1 MTYQMVIQVRSSL
14 EPETN
19 LTSPIQVGTG
29 QVGPAYQSEESEGR
43 RGERKVAAL
52 RRELEELRSRMDTFN
67 TELAVRGEGT
77 ASQLEWRSAVEKVEA
92 RLRGVEER
100 VESNSEQVE
109 RAVEM
114 CRAKGEAVE
123 EEEGSSSRSS
133 ATVMGIR
140 EELRRVEAKMEER
153 EQETRKYFL
162 LITKLRRTRRLI
174 KVASLIEFS
183 SFSQSFH
190 LSQNLQA

>member
-1 MTYQMVIQVRSSL
+1 M
-14 EPETN
+14 
-19 LTSPIQVGTG
+19 
-29 QVGPAYQSEESEGR
+29 
-43 RGERKVAAL
+43 
-52 RRELEELRSRMDTFN
+52 
-67 TELAVRGEGT
+67 
-77 ASQLEWRSAVEKVEA
+77 EKVEA

-183 SFSQSFH
+183 SFSQSCH
-190 LSQNLQA
+190 

>member
-1 MTYQMVIQVRSSL
+1 M
-14 EPETN
+14 
-19 LTSPIQVGTG
+19 
-29 QVGPAYQSEESEGR
+29 
-43 RGERKVAAL
+43 AAL
-52 RRELEELRSRMDTFN
+52 RRELEELRTRMDTFN
-67 TELAVRGEGT
+67 TELVVRGEGT

-114 CRAKGEAVE
+114 CRAKGEG
-123 EEEGSSSRSS
+123 GSSRSSSSS

-174 KVASLIEFS
+174 KVTSLI
-183 SFSQSFH
+183 
-190 LSQNLQA
+190 

>member
-1 MTYQMVIQVRSSL
+1 M
-14 EPETN
+14 
-19 LTSPIQVGTG
+19 GTG

-67 TELAVRGEGT
+67 SELVVRGEGT
-77 ASQLEWRSAVEKVEA
+77 ASQLEWRSAVGKVEA

-114 CRAKGEAVE
+114 CRAKGEAAE
-123 EEEGSSSRSS
+123 EEEGSRSRSSS

-174 KVASLIEFS
+174 KVAFVP
-183 SFSQSFH
+183 SFS
-190 LSQNLQA
+190 

>member
-1 MTYQMVIQVRSSL
+1 M
-14 EPETN
+14 
-19 LTSPIQVGTG
+19 GTG

-67 TELAVRGEGT
+67 TELVVRGEGT

-114 CRAKGEAVE
+114 CRAKGEAA
-123 EEEGSSSRSS
+123 EEEGSRSRSSS

-183 SFSQSFH
+183 SFSQSF
-190 LSQNLQA
+190 N